1 VVLIQ
6 LIVIQI
12 YKVNLDSYK
21 QDKLEELLTLILI
34 SISKTRIRM
43 VNVNNL

>member
-1 VVLIQ
+1 MVLIQ

>member
-1 VVLIQ
+1 MVLIQ

-12 YKVNLDSYK
+12 YKVNSDSYK
-21 QDKLEELLTLILI
+21 QDKLEELLKLILI
-34 SISKTRIRM
+34 SISKTKIRM

>member
-21 QDKLEELLTLILI
+21 HDKLEELLTLILI

>member
-1 VVLIQ
+1 MVLIQ

-21 QDKLEELLTLILI
+21 QDKLEELLTLIQI